1 VLDDV
6 EKKRSKGYQMINMS
20 ADEFDKRFDNG
31 DDIIDLMQ
39 DSQILTIDDLKKII
53 KTKESQ
59 NSDLS
64 ISLNLNTLLL
74 EKLRLKADELSI
86 GIDDLVKVILA
97 ERFGLL

>member
-1 VLDDV
+1 
-6 EKKRSKGYQMINMS
+6 MINMS